1 MVVGITK
8 RKPSFEDQFNAS
20 REFSQLARPIR
31 EIPIT
36 EVIEEVPETKP
47 EVVVKEPEAV
57 NEVIQEDPEI
67 EPPIEEKVVPSVVHH
82 ELLCPHAE
90 LIQFWKP
97 ATAQD
102 LAYVSPYY
110 IEGADTR
117 YVTFEPGISNDLF
130 RNGVI
135 LTC

>member
-1 MVVGITK
+1 MVGGITK
-8 RKPSFEDQFNAS
+8 RKPSFEDAFNAS
-20 REFSQLARPIR
+20 REFYQPARPIR
-31 EIPIT
+31 DAPI
-36 EVIEEVPETKP
+36 I
-47 EVVVKEPEAV
+47 EVVEEEPKTLEVVQKEPETVLEVV
-57 NEVIQEDPEI
+57 NVDPEI
-67 EPPIEEKVVPSVVHH
+67 EPPSEEKVVASVVHH

-117 YVTFEPGISNDLF
+117 YVTFEPGI
-130 RNGVI
+130 
-135 LTC
+135 